1 MNNAHQ
7 ILMIKVK
14 PMKKTWMFGL
24 FGSLALSLSM
34 PTLAQTPL
42 PTKTPP
48 SYSEALELLKTGSL
62 SLDKN
67 SLLSALQVFRDCPSP
82 HKDSFSCPYRAAQ
95 ACLYLTRALDFEK
108 HRDQAEK
115 ILTEGI
121 QSAQAAVSL
130 APQSADTHAL
140 LARLYQVK
148 LMYGDMFTGMDI
160 GPKAGAENKK
170 ALSIDPQNPQVQ
182 LSLGVQYV
190 MAPPIGGGDVKKGIT
205 TLEKALELDPKMDE
219 AYYWLA
225 KAYRKQ
231 NDRPHFK
238 EALQSAM
245 KFNPRNPLYP
255 TELES
260 WKP

>member
-1 MNNAHQ
+1 
-7 ILMIKVK
+7 
-14 PMKKTWMFGL
+14 MKKTWMLGL
-24 FGSLALSLSM
+24 FGSLVWSLSM
-34 PTLAQTPL
+34 PAFSQTPST
-42 PTKTPP
+42 TKTSP
-48 SYSEALELLKTGSL
+48 SYSEALNLLKTGSL

-67 SLLSALQVFRDCPSP
+67 SLLSALQVFNDCPSP
-82 HKDSFSCPYRAAQ
+82 HEDVFSCPYRAGQ
-95 ACLYLTRALDFEK
+95 TCLFLTRAFDLEK
-108 HRDQAEK
+108 HRDEAEK
-115 ILTEGI
+115 ILSEGI

-130 APQSADTHAL
+130 APDSADTHAL

-160 GPKAGAENKK
+160 GPKAGAENEK
-170 ALSIDPQNPQVQ
+170 ALSIDPQNAQVQ

-190 MAPPIGGGDVKKGIT
+190 MAPSIGGGDVKKGIT

-231 NDRPHFK
+231 NDRPHFE
-238 EALQSAM
+238 EALQSAV
-245 KFNPRNPLYP
+245 KLNPQNPMYP
-255 TELES
+255 KEMAG